1 MYEEDVPEVI
11 IPDNGTNNNDA
22 DESIEIVED
31 EVVELPFVPAKKN

>member
-31 EVVELPFVPAKKN
+31 EEWMPFVPAKELR